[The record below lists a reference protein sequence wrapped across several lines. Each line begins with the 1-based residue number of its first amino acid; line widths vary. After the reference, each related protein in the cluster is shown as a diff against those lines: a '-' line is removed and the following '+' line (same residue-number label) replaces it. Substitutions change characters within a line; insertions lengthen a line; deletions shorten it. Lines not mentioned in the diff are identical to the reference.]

1 MYNDFIA
8 CIKSNFRNQTLRTV
22 YSTVRTILG
31 MYVLFEE
38 YVQLW
43 SGVTFSPCAQNQKHV
58 YFAKRSSIS

>member
-1 MYNDFIA
+1 MYDDFIA
-8 CIKSNFRNQTLRTV
+8 YIKSNFRSQTLGV
-22 YSTVRTILG
+22 YSTVRTILE
-31 MYVLFEE
+31 MYVLFQE